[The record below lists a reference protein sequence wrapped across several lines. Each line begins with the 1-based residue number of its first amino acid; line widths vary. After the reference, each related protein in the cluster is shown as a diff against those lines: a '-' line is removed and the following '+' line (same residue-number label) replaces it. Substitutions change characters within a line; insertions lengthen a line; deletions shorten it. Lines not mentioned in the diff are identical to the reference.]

1 MVLSTSKQAME
12 WRKQLEPI
20 HYDTALFKELLDRIK
35 DGSDYR
41 KFEATVGWNGSTVT
55 FDDPYEIIDD
65 RSIPD
70 TLRDFRINYRDDS
83 GYIRVTGFDRK
94 SENIFGVKEMHE
106 VTIEGD
112 KEFVKRKLQSIS
124 EFEAAQ
130 SNDLA
135 RWLSK
140 RSLRRVQTVLGASL
154 VFTFIVGTGSLST
167 FPLPQSALFAIAI
180 QIGMI
185 GLLELPKRTYPFI
198 AVMRHDT
205 TPPYKTWI
213 SVVSV
218 VTSVVGTLLTLVG
231 LLL

>member
-1 MVLSTSKQAME
+1 ME

-41 KFEATVGWNGSTVT
+41 EFEVIVGWDGSTVT

-65 RSIPD
+65 KSIQD
-70 TLRDFRINYRDDS
+70 TLRHFSITYRDDS
-83 GYIRVTGFDRK
+83 GYMRVTGFDSK
-94 SENIFGVKEMHE
+94 SENIFGDKEKHE
-106 VTIEGD
+106 VLIRGE
-112 KEFVKRKLQSIS
+112 KESVKRKLQSIS

-140 RSLRRVQTVLGASL
+140 RSLRRVQAVLGASL
-154 VFTFIVGTGSLST
+154 VFTFIVGTGYLST
-167 FPLPQSALFAIAI
+167 FPLPKSALFAIAI

-185 GLLELPKRTYPFI
+185 GLLELPKRIYPFI
-198 AVMRHDT
+198 ALFRHDT
-205 TPPYKTWI
+205 TPLYKTWI
-213 SVVSV
+213 SVGSV
-218 VTSVVGTLLTLVG
+218 VTSVVGTLLALVG
-231 LLL
+231 LLS